1 MKRPI
6 LDRVA
11 STLFNLE
18 QSRVE
23 ASSEVDEKGRMG
35 EPMEWSESSSMAN
48 QLSQIMS
55 SDLGYTFKQF
65 VADIVAGEY
74 DEEVTRNII
83 SDFVS
88 GTATTTTR
96 NTNPIMNM
104 FQKTDPTRVAMF
116 SFTTCPFCRKA
127 KDTLDEL
134 GINYSA
140 LELDELEGNQGN
152 ELRASLGKLTKRTSV
167 PSIFINGKPIGGL
180 NDGMPGLIPLIES
193 GELDVMLGR

>member
-6 LDRVA
+6 LDRLA

-23 ASSEVDEKGRMG
+23 ASSEVDDKGRMG
-35 EPMEWSESSSMAN
+35 EPMEWSESSSLANKVSEIMAN
-48 QLSQIMS
+48 
-55 SDLGYTFKQF
+55 DLGYGFKQF

-74 DEEVTRNII
+74 DEEKTRNVILG
-83 SDFVS
+83 FVN
-88 GTATTTTR
+88 GTDSITTSPTASLQ
-96 NTNPIMNM
+96 NVE
-104 FQKTDPTRVAMF
+104 TRVAMF

-127 KDTLDEL
+127 KDRLEEL
-134 GINYSA
+134 NISYSA

-167 PSIFINGKPIGGL
+167 PSIFIDGTPIGGL

-193 GELDVMLGR
+193 GELDVMLKRSG